1 METNVIEIDGLRMR
15 YGDRDVLSGVGF
27 AARPGE
33 VVALLG
39 PNGAGKSTTIEILE
53 GFRIRT
59 GGSAAVLGTDPAR
72 GDERWRARVGIVLQA
87 WRDHARWRVRE
98 LVGHQ
103 ARYYPGRA
111 WDPDVLI
118 AAVGLTG
125 QAGQRIGLLSGG
137 QRRRLDLALGLIGRP
152 EVLFLD
158 EPTAGLDPHARREFH
173 QLIQDVIAEY
183 RTTVLLTT
191 HDLDEAERLAARIVI
206 LDAGRVIADGT
217 AAELARIAGPDEV
230 RWRLHG
236 EQHIETTSDATGFAY
251 ELFRR
256 HATAV
261 ENLEIRRSSLE
272 DTYLELVRRAEDKAA
287 RP

>member
-1 METNVIEIDGLRMR
+1 METHPIEIDGLRMR
-15 YGDRDVLSGVGF
+15 YGEREVLGGVSF
-27 AARPGE
+27 HARRSQ
-33 VVALLG
+33 VLALLG

-59 GGSAAVLGTDPAR
+59 GGAATVLGADPAR

-87 WRDHARWRVRE
+87 WRDHTRWRVRE
-98 LVGHQ
+98 LVAHQ

-111 WDPDVLI
+111 WDPDRLV

-125 QAGQRIGLLSGG
+125 HAGQRIGVLSGG
-137 QRRRLDLALGLIGRP
+137 QRRRLDLALGLVGRP

-173 QLIQDVIAEY
+173 RLIRDVIAESQ
-183 RTTVLLTT
+183 TTVLLTT

-230 RWRLHG
+230 RWKLG
-236 EQHIETTSDATGFAY
+236 AEQHIETTSDATKFAY
-251 ELFRR
+251 ELFQR
-256 HATAV
+256 HGPAV
-261 ENLEIRRSSLE
+261 QDLEIHRSSLE
-272 DTYLELVRRAEDKAA
+272 DTYLELVRRAEE
-287 RP
+287 RQ